1 MIQIQEGDH
10 LCVLDAQ
17 GQINNLIIDLMG
29 VIYAKYI
36 NSEKNKKSRWHNLK
50 VFRLFFFF
58 KFSLLFSW
66 LLLLK
71 FRCTSHFSS
80 PRLHKPD
87 VHEPF
92 KTHHQCRWQP
102 LWNCTYAYFSY
113 VGANSCDSTKTKIY
127 SNEGGLTILS
137 LMHVLHSD
145 CLLSSVHCWSL

>member
-1 MIQIQEGDH
+1 
-10 LCVLDAQ
+10 
-17 GQINNLIIDLMG
+17 MG

-145 CLLSSVHCWSL
+145 CLLSHQYTVEACKSNYSTAHLRLFTGRPRSRFIII